1 MGRNSNRV
9 YWVDFVTEGDTK
21 TVLTTR
27 VIAEGKISREE
38 LREKIYDHG
47 GPKNVIIK
55 RVRSEKF

>member
-1 MGRNSNRV
+1 V
-9 YWVDFVTEGDTK
+9 YWVDFVTEGDPK

-27 VIAEGKISREE
+27 VIAEGKISRDE

-47 GPKNVIIK
+47 GPKVIVIK